1 MSTAVP
7 NSCADCLYFNG
18 SPLDVEAAF
27 PGLASL
33 SSGYAAVR
41 AADGLCAMHDRYV
54 AATSR
59 CALIAAPPAP
69 NNHRTSAHA
78 PYR

>member
-1 MSTAVP
+1 MSAATP
-7 NSCADCLYFNG
+7 HRCADCLHFNG
-18 SPLDVEAAF
+18 SPLDVEAAL

-41 AADGLCAMHDRYV
+41 AADGLCALHDRYV
-54 AATSR
+54 AASSR
-59 CALIAAPPAP
+59 CALIALPPVP
-69 NNHRTSAHA
+69 DSHRTSAHV